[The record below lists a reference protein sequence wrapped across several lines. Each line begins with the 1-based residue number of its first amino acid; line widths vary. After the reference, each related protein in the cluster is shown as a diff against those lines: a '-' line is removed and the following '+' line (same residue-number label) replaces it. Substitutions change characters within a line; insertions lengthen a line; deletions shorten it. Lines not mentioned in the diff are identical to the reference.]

1 MTYVLQI
8 AWGVVVA
15 YLQSDTADFLMFLI
29 QAV

>member
-15 YLQSDTADFLMFLI
+15 YLQSDTADLLMFLTEG
-29 QAV
+29 V